1 MAPGSRPSNG
11 GRTYVGHDHFWER
24 AMSRRQFLGT
34 TAAGAAAAATSSL
47 WFPMLAEASGGRAP
61 VPIPG
66 GFAPGFHAFLGPGVE
81 PSSIFNY
88 RGTTGVATV
97 QGTGTGT
104 NTETGDQT
112 ALLFDSDNRF
122 MAGDYVG
129 VDGRRHEGTFAFI

>member
-1 MAPGSRPSNG
+1 MGNSIRPTLG
-11 GRTYVGHDHFWER
+11 GHPYVGHDHFWAR

-34 TAAGAAAAATSSL
+34 TAGAAAAVATSSL
-47 WFPMLAEASGGRAP
+47 WFPTLVEAAGSDP
-61 VPIPG
+61 TPIPG

-88 RGTTGVATV
+88 RGVTGVATV

-104 NTETGDQT
+104 NTRTGEKT

-122 MAGDYVG
+122 MRGEYVG
-129 VDGRRHEGTFAFI
+129 LDGHRHKGTFGFV

>member
-1 MAPGSRPSNG
+1 MGTRIWPSRD
-11 GRTYVGHDHFWER
+11 GRTYVGHDHFWAR

-34 TAAGAAAAATSSL
+34 TAGAAVAAATSPI
-47 WFPMLAEASGGRAP
+47 WFPAIVDAAGRDP

-97 QGTGTGT
+97 QGTGTGV
-104 NTETGDQT
+104 NTETGDKT

-122 MAGDYVG
+122 MRGEYIG
-129 VDGRRHEGTFAFI
+129 VDGQRHEGTFGFI